1 MRQIWTVENFK
12 MAEKDKKMKY
22 KAIFFDLDG
31 TLVNT
36 LDDLSEAM
44 NRALAVLGQPGRS
57 KEECREMIGRGLADF
72 ARAALPE
79 DADHLQDSL
88 LREMREIYAGICL
101 NKTHPYPGICDVL
114 SACRK
119 AGIRTAV
126 VSNKAHEITV
136 RIAEH
141 YFGGEAFDEILGQK
155 EGMKCKP
162 DPEPM
167 RFLLDKMA
175 LRADEVLYVGD
186 SDVDVEMAR
195 NAGLD
200 FVAVGWGFRSAEQ
213 LQKAGAKK
221 IIDRPV
227 ELLDYL
233 RH

>member
-1 MRQIWTVENFK
+1 

-57 KEECREMIGRGLADF
+57 KEECREMIGRGLGEF
-72 ARAALPE
+72 VRAALPE
-79 DADHLQDSL
+79 NAGHLQDAL
-88 LREMREIYAGICL
+88 LRKMKEVYAEICL
-101 NKTHPYPGICDVL
+101 NKTTPYPGIQDVL

-119 AGIRTAV
+119 AGVRTAV
-126 VSNKAHEITV
+126 VSNKAHEMTV

-167 RFLLDKMA
+167 RFLLDKMG
-175 LRADEVLYVGD
+175 LRAEDVLYVGD
-186 SDVDVEMAR
+186 SDVDVRTAQ
-195 NAGLD
+195 NAGVD
-200 FVAVGWGFRSAEQ
+200 FVAAGWGFRSSEQ
-213 LQKAGAKK
+213 LREAGAKK

-233 RH
+233 RY

>member
-1 MRQIWTVENFK
+1 MSFR
-12 MAEKDKKMKY
+12 MAEKTEKTGY

-44 NRALAVLGQPGRS
+44 NRALAELGQPGRS
-57 KEECREMIGRGLADF
+57 KEECREMIGRGLGEF
-72 ARAALPE
+72 VRAALPE
-79 DADHLQDSL
+79 NAGHLQDAL
-88 LREMREIYAGICL
+88 LRKMKEVYARICL
-101 NKTHPYPGICDVL
+101 NKTYPYPGICEVL
-114 SACRK
+114 SACKK

-126 VSNKAHEITV
+126 VSNKAHEMTV
-136 RIAEH
+136 RITEH
-141 YFGGEAFDEILGQK
+141 YFGVGAFEEILGQK

-175 LRADEVLYVGD
+175 LRAEDVLYVGD
-186 SDVDVEMAR
+186 SDVDVRTAQ

-200 FVAVGWGFRSAEQ
+200 CVAAGWGFRSAEQ
-213 LQKAGAKK
+213 LRQAGAKK
-221 IIDRPV
+221 IIDRPI

>member
-1 MRQIWTVENFK
+1 
-12 MAEKDKKMKY
+12 MAENDKKMKY

-36 LDDLSEAM
+36 LDDLTEAM
-44 NRALAVLGQPGRS
+44 NQALAGLGQPVRS
-57 KEECREMIGRGLADF
+57 RDECREMIGRGLADF
-72 ARAALPE
+72 ARAALPGN
-79 DADHLQDSL
+79 AGHLQDAL
-88 LREMREIYAGICL
+88 LRTMKDVYAGICL
-101 NKTHPYPGICDVL
+101 NKTYPYLGICDVL

-141 YFGGEAFDEILGQK
+141 YFGRETFDEILGQK

-175 LRADEVLYVGD
+175 LRAEEVLYVGD
-186 SDVDVEMAR
+186 SDVDVQTAR

-200 FVAVGWGFRSAEQ
+200 FVAAGWGFRSAEQ
-213 LQKAGAKK
+213 LRQAGAKK
-221 IIDRPV
+221 IIDRPI
-227 ELLDYL
+227 ELMDYL

>member
-1 MRQIWTVENFK
+1 MGFR
-12 MAEKDKKMKY
+12 MAEKTEKTGY

-44 NRALAVLGQPGRS
+44 NRALAELGQPGRS
-57 KEECREMIGRGLADF
+57 KEECREMIGRGLGEYV
-72 ARAALPE
+72 RAALPE
-79 DADHLQDSL
+79 DAGHLQDAL
-88 LREMREIYAGICL
+88 LRKMKEVYAEICL
-101 NKTHPYPGICDVL
+101 NKTYPYPGICAVL

-126 VSNKAHEITV
+126 VSNKAHEMTV
-136 RIAEH
+136 RITEH
-141 YFGGEAFDEILGQK
+141 YFGRETFDEILGQK
-155 EGMKCKP
+155 ESMKCKP
-162 DPEPM
+162 DPEPI

-175 LRADEVLYVGD
+175 LRAEDVLYVGD
-186 SDVDVEMAR
+186 SDVDVRTAQ

-200 FVAVGWGFRSAEQ
+200 FVAAGWGFRSAEQ
-213 LQKAGAKK
+213 LREAGAKK